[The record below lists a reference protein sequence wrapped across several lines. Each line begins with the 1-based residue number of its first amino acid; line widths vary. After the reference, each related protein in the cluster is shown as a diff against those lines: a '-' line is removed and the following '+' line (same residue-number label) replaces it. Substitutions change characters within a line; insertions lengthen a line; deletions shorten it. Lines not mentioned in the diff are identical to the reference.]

1 MTLKKDSFKIQ
12 ELASR
17 MDKNKGMGGEK
28 KIKKQHDKGRLTVRE
43 RIDLLLD
50 KGSFDEY
57 GILCHS
63 DLPEAALKTPA
74 DGKVC
79 GFGRIDERTVYVSGD
94 DVTVMSGAGGRIGVF
109 KAIRNLEYA
118 AKKGFPCV
126 HLGDG
131 GGARIP
137 DTMGAVGIMKAM
149 EAVDA
154 HNREVPFI
162 VSIMGECYGG
172 PTWEASICDVVVQV
186 KGSVMAVTSPRIIE
200 VATGENSTDQELGG
214 WELHAHITGQADLFA
229 ENEEECLWLIRR
241 LIGYLPSNAREL
253 PPAKLCSDPAHV
265 RIESIFEAVPEDPKK
280 LYDMHNLLHLIFDRD
295 SILELKPYYDGSLI
309 TCFGR
314 LNGQSVG
321 ILASNPL
328 VTAGAMG
335 PGACDKAIAF
345 ICLCDSFNI
354 PMIFIHDTP
363 GFLVGRAAEERKM
376 PLKIM
381 SMIKALQLT
390 TVPVVSLIVR
400 KSYGMAHH
408 NMAGGRLSDSI
419 IAWPTADISFMAADV
434 AINAAFGQGFS
445 DNPDA
450 QAMKQAFMDEMIRK
464 AEPWEAAGLNLID
477 KVIDPR
483 DTRTELIRALDL
495 ARGSSGNRGMSS
507 RLLAS
512 WPRMV

>member
-1 MTLKKDSFKIQ
+1 MSETLDPYKIA

-17 MDKNKGMGGEK
+17 IEKNKALGSEK
-28 KIKKQHDKGRLTVRE
+28 KVSKQHDKGRLTVRE
-43 RIDLLLD
+43 RIEALLD

-57 GILCHS
+57 GVLCHS
-63 DLPEAALKTPA
+63 DLPEAVSKTPA

-79 GFGRIDERTVYVSGD
+79 GFGRIDNRTVYVSGD
-94 DVTVMSGAGGRIGVF
+94 DVTVMSGAGGRIGVI
-109 KAIRNLEYA
+109 KALKNLHYA
-118 AKKGFPCV
+118 ATKGFPCI

-137 DTMGAVGIMKAM
+137 DTMGATGIMKAM
-149 EAVDA
+149 EIVDA

-172 PTWEASICDVVVQV
+172 PTWEASISDVVIQV
-186 KGSVMAVTSPRIIE
+186 KGAIMAVTSPRIIE
-200 VATGENSTDQELGG
+200 VATGEISTAEELGG
-214 WELHAHITGQADLFA
+214 WEIHARTTGQVDLFA

-241 LIGYLPSNAREL
+241 LLGFLPGNAREL
-253 PPAKLCSDPAHV
+253 PPNKPCDDPSGV
-265 RIESIFEAVPEDPKK
+265 KIESIFEAVPEDPKT
-280 LYDMHNLLHLIFDRD
+280 LYDIHNALDLIFDSD
-295 SILELKPYYDGSLI
+295 SILELKPYYDGSLV
-309 TCFGR
+309 TCFAR
-314 LNGQSVG
+314 LDGYSVG
-321 ILASNPL
+321 VLANNPL

-363 GFLVGRAAEERKM
+363 GFLVGRDAEAGKM

-390 TVPVVSLIVR
+390 TVPVVSLITR

-408 NMAGGRLSDSI
+408 NMAGGKLSDSI
-419 IAWPTADISFMAADV
+419 IAWPTADISFMSADV
-434 AINAAFGQGFS
+434 AINAAFGQNFS
-445 DNPDA
+445 DSPGAAD
-450 QAMKQAFMDEMIRK
+450 MRTAFMKEMIRR

-483 DTRTELIRALDL
+483 DTRTELIKALAL
-495 ARGSSGNRGMSS
+495 ARGSSGERGMSR

-512 WPRMV
+512 WPKMV

>member
-1 MTLKKDSFKIQ
+1 MTEERDPYRLR

-17 MDKNKGMGGEK
+17 MEKNREMGGGK
-28 KIKKQHDKGRLTVRE
+28 KVKRQHDKGRLTVRE

-50 KGSFDEY
+50 RGSFDEY
-57 GILCHS
+57 GLLCHS
-63 DLPEAALKTPA
+63 DLPEACAKTPA

-79 GFGRIDERTVYVSGD
+79 GFGRIDERMVYVSGD
-94 DVTVMSGAGGRIGVF
+94 DVTVMSGAGGRIGVA
-109 KAIRNLEYA
+109 KAIKNLKFAGE
-118 AKKGFPCV
+118 KGMPCI

-137 DTMGAVGIMKAM
+137 DTMGSTGIMKAM
-149 EAVDA
+149 EEVDA
-154 HNREVPFI
+154 HNREAPFI

-172 PTWEASICDVVVQV
+172 PTWEAAISDIVVQV

-200 VATGENSTDQELGG
+200 VAIGETSTDQELGG
-214 WELHAHITGQADLFA
+214 WELHARITGQVDLFA
-229 ENEEECLWLIRR
+229 DNEEECLRLIRR
-241 LIGYLPSNAREL
+241 IISYLPSNAREL
-253 PPAKLCSDPAHV
+253 PPVRPCSDPAEV
-265 RIESIFEAVPEDPKK
+265 KIQSVIEAVPEDPKK
-280 LYDMHNLLHLIFDRD
+280 LYDMHNLLGLVFDQG
-295 SILELKPYYDGSLI
+295 SLLELKPFYDGSLI
-309 TCFGR
+309 TCLARLDGR
-314 LNGQSVG
+314 TVG
-321 ILASNPL
+321 VLANNPM

-354 PMIFIHDTP
+354 PMVFVHDTP

-381 SMIKALQLT
+381 TMIKALQLT
-390 TVPVVSLIVR
+390 TVPVMSVIVR

-408 NMAGGRLSDSI
+408 NMAGGRLSDVI
-419 IAWPTADISFMAADV
+419 LAWPTADISFMAADV
-434 AINAAFGQGFS
+434 AISAAFGQGFG

-450 QAMKQAFMDEMIRK
+450 DAMKKAFMQDMMVK

-483 DTRTELIRALDL
+483 DTRTELIRALAI
-495 ARGSSGNRGMSS
+495 ARGSSGDRGMSR

>member
-1 MTLKKDSFKIQ
+1 MTKDRDSFRTG

-17 MDKNKGMGGEK
+17 IEKNRQMGGEK
-28 KIKKQHDKGRLTVRE
+28 KVGKQHDKGRLTVRE

-50 KGSFDEY
+50 AGSFDEY
-57 GILCHS
+57 GILAHS
-63 DLPEAALKTPA
+63 DLAEAYAKTPA

-79 GFGRIDERTVYVSGD
+79 GFVHIDNRVAYVSGD
-94 DVTVMSGAGGRIGVF
+94 DVTVMSGAGGRIVVS
-109 KAIRNLEYA
+109 KAIKNLEYA
-118 AKKGFPCV
+118 AKKGFPCI

-137 DTMGAVGIMKAM
+137 DTMGDVGIMKAM

-172 PTWEASICDVVVQV
+172 PTWEASISDVVIQV
-186 KGSVMAVTSPRIIE
+186 KGSVMAVTSPRIIS

-241 LIGYLPSNAREL
+241 RLGYLPSNAREF
-253 PPAKLCSDPAHV
+253 PPVKPCDDPYGV
-265 RIESIFEAVPEDPKK
+265 KIESIFDAVPEDPKK
-280 LYDMHNLLHLIFDRD
+280 LYDMHDMLDLVFDRD

-314 LNGQSVG
+314 LDGRSVG
-321 ILASNPL
+321 ILANNPL

-363 GFLVGRAAEERKM
+363 GFLVGKAAEERKM

-381 SMIKALQLT
+381 SMIKALQLA

-419 IAWPTADISFMAADV
+419 LAWPTADISFMAADV
-434 AINAAFGQGFS
+434 AINAAFGQNFA

-450 QAMKQAFMDEMIRK
+450 ETMRTAFMQEMLRK

-483 DTRTELIRALDL
+483 DTRTELIRALEI
-495 ARGSSGNRGMSS
+495 ARGSSGDRGKSS